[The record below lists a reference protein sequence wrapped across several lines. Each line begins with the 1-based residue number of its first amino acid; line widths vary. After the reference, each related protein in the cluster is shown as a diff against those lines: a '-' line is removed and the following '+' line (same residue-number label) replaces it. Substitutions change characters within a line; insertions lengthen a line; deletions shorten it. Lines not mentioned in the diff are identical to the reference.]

1 MYSKEFHDLK
11 FWNIYCE
18 YLRPQALKIW
28 KNQGFREYCRAIP
41 GYKFSKLI
49 STNLCQEGTG
59 EASKTLVG
67 IHFAAIQAQELQI
80 CLLSF
85 EIHCQPSKVLG
96 RHNAPSE
103 TFQKLNSIII
113 YVHHNTKQ
121 VLHKVAHYSS
131 CRQSTGRLVLPEIRI
146 KSYFLSYS
154 HQSIYQFESII
165 LKLIESLKCP
175 WIDKRWSILPK
186 PLMECIMSKVY

>member
-1 MYSKEFHDLK
+1 MLAHLKIFHGLK

-28 KNQGFREYCRAIP
+28 KNQGFREYCRTIP

-80 CLLSF
+80 CLLPF
-85 EIHCQPSKVLG
+85 EIHCQPLKVLG

-103 TFQKLNSIII
+103 TFQNLNWMKYSIII
-113 YVHHNTKQ
+113 HITRNEFCINLLLIPSADK
-121 VLHKVAHYSS
+121 AHGVWR
-131 CRQSTGRLVLPEIRI
+131 CQEQG
-146 KSYFLSYS
+146 
-154 HQSIYQFESII
+154 
-165 LKLIESLKCP
+165 
-175 WIDKRWSILPK
+175 
-186 PLMECIMSKVY
+186 